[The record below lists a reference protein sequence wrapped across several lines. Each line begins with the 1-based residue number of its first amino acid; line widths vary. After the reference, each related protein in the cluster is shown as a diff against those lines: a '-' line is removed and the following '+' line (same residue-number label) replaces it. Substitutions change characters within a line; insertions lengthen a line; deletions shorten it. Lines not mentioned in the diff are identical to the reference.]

1 MQNNTQKLPVL
12 LMVLGGLA
20 FGTVAVPAYA
30 ENIIPT
36 VDVSYALGQTDATL
50 KYIPDEKV
58 ERFSLD
64 FANKSK
70 PPYQIRTSKD
80 GTTITF
86 YKIFK
91 LNTINL
97 QNYKYAD
104 KITQKKLSNKS
115 FEITFPQPLA
125 NSFEHMN
132 AVVLDFYPDGSKTE
146 IKAATEIKPL
156 KISSLSFSW
165 NAPVGLSVFKRGKYL
180 WIVFNHFQQ
189 LNTEELIRNA
199 QPLVK
204 DIIQLPHSSAT
215 ILRVEPKD
223 EVFSEVRKEGLL
235 WIVDLY
241 NRKTERKV
249 HNVAISANFS
259 LPDRPYLQVDL
270 PHTEEAFSY
279 LDPEIGDMIMAITS
293 SEEGYAFLEG
303 YTYPDMRFL
312 PSSQGIALN
321 SDAFDIALTRNNTG
335 FILQTTQ
342 HPLNI
347 TPDGDY
353 LKQQAESLQDIGDIS
368 ISNILKMPVIRK
380 NFADSEKFLKTQV
393 NIAPQADKARFQMD
407 LARYYLTNS
416 LATNALG
423 ILEKLEQEQQPTQ
436 KLNLMLGIGNM
447 LASRNDRAVD
457 YFMKPEFAAD
467 NEVKLWRLL
476 ALGERKANAEYKMD
490 IVANTHF
497 LHTYPARI
505 KKRMALAGIQYALQL
520 KDDAL
525 AQLFIDILKELPRTA
540 ETDTLINYYDAEK
553 IRLQGYI
560 RSALPFYKIVA
571 NSEFE
576 KYAALG
582 RFRLAEFSSDLTNTS
597 LKSVIREFERLKFA
611 WGEYKFKINVLNR
624 LIELYLKTENYY
636 MALKSMRD
644 LSILTSDQKS
654 VIERRMIEI
663 MEEIYYYN
671 NDNDFSPIKSL
682 ALFDDFGYLISRS
695 EHQTAI
701 MLKLADR
708 LVAVDLLDRAYKI
721 LHGYMIEKASELT
734 DTERSA
740 MGSRLALLHLFKN
753 EPDRAVEN
761 LDETESPNIPETL
774 MLQRKIIRAK
784 ALSQLNHI
792 DEALALIDNDY
803 SKNAILLKTEI
814 FWNNQRWSEAADSI
828 RMLIEKPV
836 EGKPL
841 SDEQIRYI
849 LDWTTA
855 LKKAGKETVIVRV
868 RNTFGPYF
876 EKTPYSS
883 IFRLLTDTL
892 EKNKISIKNI
902 NQAVQDAATFS
913 DFAKLYTK
921 SLLNDS
927 VTNDNGNQ

>member
-1 MQNNTQKLPVL
+1 MQNNTQKLPGL
-12 LMVLGGLA
+12 LMVLGGIA

-30 ENIIPT
+30 ENIVPT
-36 VDVSYALGQTDATL
+36 IDVSRTLGQSSATL
-50 KYIPDEKV
+50 KYIPNDKAD
-58 ERFSLD
+58 RFSLD
-64 FANKSK
+64 FTNKGK
-70 PPYQIRTSKD
+70 TPYQIRTSKD

-91 LNTINL
+91 LNTVNL
-97 QNYKYAD
+97 QNYPYAD

-132 AVVLDFYPDGSKTE
+132 SVVLDFYPAGSSTE
-146 IKAATEIKPL
+146 IKTDTEIKPL
-156 KISSLSFSW
+156 QISSLGFSW
-165 NAPVGLSVFKRGKYL
+165 NSPVGLAVFKRGKYL

-189 LNTEELIRNA
+189 INTDELIRNA

-241 NRKTERKV
+241 NRKTDRKIN
-249 HNVAISANFS
+249 NVAISTDFS
-259 LPDRPYLQVDL
+259 HPDHPYLQVEL

-293 SEEGYAFLEG
+293 SEGGYAFPEG

-312 PSSQGIALN
+312 PSSQGIAVN
-321 SDAFDIALTRNNTG
+321 SDEFDIALTRNTNG

-353 LKQQAESLQDIGDIS
+353 LKQQAEALQDLGDIS

-380 NFADSEKFLKTQV
+380 NFADSEKFLQTQIK
-393 NIAPQADKARFQMD
+393 IAPSADKARFELE

-423 ILEKLEQEQQPTQ
+423 ILEKLEESQQSNT

-447 LASRNDRAVD
+447 LAGRSDRAVD
-457 YFMKPEFAAD
+457 YLIKPEFASD

-476 ALGERKANAEYKMD
+476 ALGEQNAKPEYKMD
-490 IVANTHF
+490 IAANMHF
-497 LHTYPARI
+497 LRTYPVRI

-525 AQLFIDILKELPRTA
+525 MQSFINILKELPHTA
-540 ETDTLINYYDAEK
+540 ETDTLINYYEAEK

-582 RFRLAEFSSDLTNTS
+582 RFRLAEFSSDLTKTS
-597 LKSVIREFERLKFA
+597 LKSVIKEFERLKFA
-611 WGEYKFKINVLNR
+611 WGEHKFKVNLLNQ
-624 LIELYLKTENYY
+624 LIKLYLKTENYY
-636 MALKSMRD
+636 MALKSLRD
-644 LSILTSDQKS
+644 LSTLTSDQKS

-682 ALFDDFGYLISRS
+682 ALFDDFGYLINRS

-721 LHGYMIEKASELT
+721 LHSYMIEKASELS
-734 DTERSA
+734 DEEKSA
-740 MGSRLALLHLFKN
+740 MGSRLALIHLFKN
-753 EPDRAVEN
+753 EPDLAIEN
-761 LDETESPNIPETL
+761 LDETESSNIPETL
-774 MLQRKIIRAK
+774 LLQRKIIRAK
-784 ALSQLNHI
+784 ALSQLNNI
-792 DEALALIDNDY
+792 DEALALIEDDY
-803 SKNAILLKTEI
+803 SRNAILLKTEI
-814 FWNNQRWSEAADSI
+814 FWNNQRWGEAADSI
-828 RMLIEKPV
+828 RMLIEKP
-836 EGKPL
+836 EDGKPL

-855 LKKAGKETVIVRV
+855 LKNAGKETVIVRV

-892 EKNKISIKNI
+892 EKNTISIKNI
-902 NQAVQDAATFS
+902 NQAVHDAATFS

-921 SLLNDS
+921 SLLKDS
-927 VTNDNGNQ
+927 AANNNGNK